1 MRVSKHILLVIV
13 IAQFLCTSVWF
24 AGNAVL
30 SDLTASLGLSSG
42 LLARFTVM
50 VQAGFIVGTFV
61 FAVLAIADRFSPV
74 KVFFFSAVAAAIFN
88 YGLSLSGIGLT
99 GLLTCRFITGFFL
112 AGIYPVG
119 MKIAADYYEVGLGK
133 SLGFLVGALVLGTA
147 FPHLLKTLNQN
158 FAWQNVI
165 YGTSILSVIGG
176 LSMLFFVPDGPFRKQ
191 ATDFKIIAFT
201 KVFRIKEFRT
211 AAFGYFGHMWE
222 LYAFW
227 AFTPVILNTYQRLHA
242 DTSVDVSFYSFLIIS
257 IGSLACVLSGVFS
270 EKVGVKR
277 LASLSLF
284 ASAVCCL
291 ISPFVL
297 MLGSLEIML
306 AFMLF
311 WGMSVIADSPLFSS
325 LVAKHAPA
333 ENRGAALTIVNC
345 LGFAITIFS
354 IQLLNS
360 IVSTE
365 NPIYGFAILAIGPI
379 IGLVFL
385 VKKGVITTNKV

>member
-1 MRVSKHILLVIV
+1 MRVSKHILPVIV

-30 SDLTASLGLSSG
+30 SDLTASLGLSVG

-61 FAVLAIADRFSPV
+61 FAFLAIADRFSPV

-88 YGLSLSGIGLT
+88 YGLSLSGIGLN

-147 FPHLLKTLNQN
+147 FPHLLKMFNQN

-165 YGTSILSVIGG
+165 YGTSILSLTGG
-176 LSMLFFVPDGPFRKQ
+176 LSMLLFVPDGPFRKK
-191 ATDFKIIAFT
+191 ATGFKLTAFT
-201 KVFRIKEFRT
+201 KVFRIKEFRI

-227 AFTPVILNTYQRLHA
+227 AFIPVILNAYQRLHA
-242 DTSVDVSFYSFLIIS
+242 DIFINVSFYSFLIIS
-257 IGSLACVLSGVFS
+257 IGSVACVLSGLFS
-270 EKVGVKR
+270 EKFGVKR
-277 LASLSLF
+277 LASISLF
-284 ASAVCCL
+284 ASAVCCI
-291 ISPFVL
+291 ISPLVL
-297 MLGSLEIML
+297 IFGSLEIML
-306 AFMLF
+306 TFMLF

-333 ENRGAALTIVNC
+333 ESRGAALTIVNC

-360 IVSTE
+360 IISAET
-365 NPIYGFAILAIGPI
+365 PIYGFATLAIGPI

-385 VKKGVITTNKV
+385 VKKDVIITSKT